1 MGTKIVRR
9 KAQPDNQPPVAEDLL
24 LISKDRVCKLRV
36 KARERFGLFLVGL
49 NYREM
54 DSVIGVTGPYQ
65 GGIPIS
71 SFIIKRK
78 GGHFNL
84 QSSSLDILLTDTR
97 RQR

>member
-71 SFIIKRK
+71 SFIIKQK
-78 GGHFNL
+78 GGHFNI
-84 QSSSLDILLTDTR
+84 QSSSLDILLTDAR

>member
-9 KAQPDNQPPVAEDLL
+9 KTQPDNQPPVTEDLL
-24 LISKDRVCKLRV
+24 LITKDRVCKLRM
-36 KARERFGLFLVGL
+36 KARERLGLFLVRL

-54 DSVIGVTGPYQ
+54 DSVIGVTGPYR

-71 SFIIKRK
+71 SFIIKQKK
-78 GGHFNL
+78 GYFNI
-84 QSSSLDILLTDTR
+84 QSSSLDILLSDAR

>member
-9 KAQPDNQPPVAEDLL
+9 KPQPDNQPPVTEDLL
-24 LISKDRVCKLRV
+24 LIAKDRVRKLRV
-36 KARERFGLFLVGL
+36 KAGERLGLFLVGL

-71 SFIIKRK
+71 SFIIKQKR
-78 GGHFNL
+78 GISTYSRLH
-84 QSSSLDILLTDTR
+84 STSC
-97 RQR
+97 